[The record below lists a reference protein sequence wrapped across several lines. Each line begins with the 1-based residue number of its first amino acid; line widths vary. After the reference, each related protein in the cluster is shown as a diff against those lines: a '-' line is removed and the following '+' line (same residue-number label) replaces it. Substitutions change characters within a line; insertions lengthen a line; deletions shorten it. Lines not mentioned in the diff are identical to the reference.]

1 MRPVVTAEKPL
12 AKRYVDDYIYR
23 LLNRPN
29 FLNLK
34 RCLPTCSSHCKQWQK
49 LKIWRREYGRNG

>member
-23 LLNRPN
+23 FLNRPQ
-29 FLNLK
+29 FFK
-34 RCLPTCSSHCKQWQK
+34 PQK
-49 LKIWRREYGRNG
+49 MPADLFFTLQTVAEA